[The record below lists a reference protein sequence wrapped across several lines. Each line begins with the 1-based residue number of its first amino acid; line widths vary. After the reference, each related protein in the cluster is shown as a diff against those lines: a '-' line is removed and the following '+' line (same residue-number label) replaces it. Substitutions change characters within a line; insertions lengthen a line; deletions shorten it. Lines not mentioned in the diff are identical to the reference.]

1 MQLEIITPESN
12 LFSGEV
18 VAVQLPGKDGLFQV
32 LNNHAPIISAL
43 TKGTIKVDLAQPLK
57 NTKKLNKRVQMD
69 ASNKILTIDVDGGV
83 VELTNNKLILLAE

>member
-1 MQLEIITPESN
+1 MHLEIITPESN

-57 NTKKLNKRVQMD
+57 NTKKLNKRVQVD